1 MNTKHTDHQF
11 SEELVDKIVSGILE
25 IEQKKAHQQNPQL
38 VHEEILK
45 LLREE
50 LKE

>member
-1 MNTKHTDHQF
+1 MNTKHTEHQF

-25 IEQKKAHQQNPQL
+25 IEQKKAHQQNPVL
-38 VHEEILK
+38 VHEDILK

-50 LKE
+50 LTE

>member
-1 MNTKHTDHQF
+1 MNTEHAEHQF
-11 SEELVDKIVSGILE
+11 SKELVDKIVAGILE
-25 IEQKKAHQQNPQL
+25 IEQKRVHQQNPVL
-38 VHEEILK
+38 VHEDILK